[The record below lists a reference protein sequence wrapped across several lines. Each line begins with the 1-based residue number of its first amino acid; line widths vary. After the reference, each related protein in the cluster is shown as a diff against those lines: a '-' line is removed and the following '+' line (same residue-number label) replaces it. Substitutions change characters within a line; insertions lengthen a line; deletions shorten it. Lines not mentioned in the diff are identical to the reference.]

1 MRKKLLTILSLFLIF
16 TILTGCGNEEKQSKA
31 TIVVGS
37 KDFTESLILAEIY
50 SLALEDNGYE
60 VDRKFN
66 ISSAIIHQSITS
78 NEIDIYPEYTGT
90 GLLSVL
96 KLPLET
102 DPQKVYETVKEE
114 YKKQFNIEWL
124 NFSSTND
131 GMCLVIS
138 TQIAEKYN
146 IKTISDLQ
154 NYASKLVF
162 TTNGDFMEREDG
174 MLALE
179 EKYGTFDW
187 KEVKTC
193 DTSLQYELLSNGQ
206 ADVLPGATT
215 NGKNVSKEYTV
226 LEDDKQVWPPYN
238 IVPIIRGEIL
248 TENLDIA
255 DILNVISQAIDTETI
270 TQLNAKVDVDKEEYE
285 DVAKEFYESIK

>member
-1 MRKKLLTILSLFLIF
+1 MRQLKK
-16 TILTGCGNEEKQSKA
+16 
-31 TIVVGS
+31 
-37 KDFTESLILAEIY
+37 
-50 SLALEDNGYE
+50 
-60 VDRKFN
+60 
-66 ISSAIIHQSITS
+66 SIK
-78 NEIDIYPEYTGT
+78 N
-90 GLLSVL
+90 
-96 KLPLET
+96 
-102 DPQKVYETVKEE
+102 
-114 YKKQFNIEWL
+114 QFNIEWL

-248 TENLDIA
+248 TENPDIA

>member
-1 MRKKLLTILSLFLIF
+1 MKKTLTKILSIISIIVVLV
-16 TILTGCGNEEKQSKA
+16 GCGNSK
-31 TIVVGS
+31 TQNQTTLVVGS

-50 SLALEDNGYE
+50 SLALEDYGYNVE
-60 VDRKFN
+60 RKFS

-78 NEIDIYPEYTGT
+78 DEIDIYPEYTGT

-102 DPQKVYETVKEE
+102 DPQTVYKKVKEE
-114 YKKQFNIEWL
+114 YKNQFNIDWL
-124 NFSSTND
+124 DFSSTND

-138 TQIAEKYN
+138 TATAQKYN

-154 NYASKLVF
+154 SHASELVF
-162 TTNGDFMEREDG
+162 TTNGDFMERDDG
-174 MLALE
+174 MPALE
-179 EKYGTFDW
+179 ETYGSFSW
-187 KEVKTC
+187 KDVKTC
-193 DTSLQYELLSNGQ
+193 DTSLQYELLSNKQ

-215 NGKNVSKEYTV
+215 NGKNVSDEYTV

-238 IVPIIRGEIL
+238 IIPIVRGDVL
-248 TENLDIA
+248 TENPDIA
-255 DILNVISQAIDTETI
+255 DILNRISQAIDTETI
-270 TQLNAKVDVDKEEYE
+270 TELNAKVDVDKEEYE